1 MLAIH
6 SELSGFE
13 ISNSS
18 KVNAFYNK
26 IKKKKRSGKLSFLHF
41 EKPFDIKKVS
51 RQ

>member
-26 IKKKKRSGKLSFLHF
+26 IKKKRSGKLSFLHF
-41 EKPFDIKKVS
+41 EKPFDIKMVS